1 MAHATLS
8 MIGLYRY
15 DPTIFDEMTLPT
27 GIDKDLAI
35 NSILM
40 RCGEQEVVYAD
51 PNFLKSAIGVW
62 ADKHYFTFD
71 KWKKALDEEFNP
83 LYNYDRHEEY
93 TDNRVVNENDKNQN
107 SNSEITHEENKAD
120 SETKGN
126 AVSNGATSN
135 NSTVNDNTSAY
146 DSSGYQPKDQT
157 ITNGSGTTADVSQ
170 TDNNTKSGYETDNSK
185 NGISQN
191 DRNRNMGEVMKHDAH
206 LYGNI
211 GVTTSVQMLKEYVG
225 FYKDFNLYE
234 QIAGLFADDFVI
246 GIF

>member
-1 MAHATLS
+1 MSHATLT

-40 RCGEQEVVYAD
+40 RCGEQEVVYPD

-62 ADKHYFTFD
+62 SDKHYFTFD

-93 TDNRVVNENDKNQN
+93 TDNRVVNENEKNQN
-107 SNSEITHEENKAD
+107 VNSELGSDKRKSD
-120 SETKGN
+120 S
-126 AVSNGATSN
+126 VSNGSTSN
-135 NSTVNDNTSAY
+135 SSTQNDNTSAF
-146 DSSGYQPKDQT
+146 DSTGYQPKEQT
-157 ITNGSGTTADVSQ
+157 INNGNGTTNDLTQSESESQ
-170 TDNNTKSGYETDNSK
+170 TATNATMQSDK
-185 NGISQN
+185 
-191 DRNRNMGEVMKHDAH
+191 NRNMGEVMRHDAH